1 MGPVL
6 YLSVYTYPHGNIVKA
21 HGLSCHLYCSSIV
34 YCSFKI
40 RFLFQDQAASV
51 QVIESCLNHID
62 ACKHFKAEKDEN
74 RTSGD
79 LTKAQSPS
87 TYQGILGA
95 GKDVRSQA
103 VLEI

>member
-1 MGPVL
+1 M
-6 YLSVYTYPHGNIVKA
+6 
-21 HGLSCHLYCSSIV
+21 
-34 YCSFKI
+34 
-40 RFLFQDQAASV
+40 R
-51 QVIESCLNHID
+51 VIESCLNHID
-62 ACKHFKAEKDEN
+62 ACKHFKAEKGKN

-95 GKDVRSQA
+95 GKDVSSQA